1 MQINSNY
8 STDVVERKKK
18 KTMRACWNTGA
29 TEGEEAKGP
38 IGIDRFW
45 RGKIYQF
52 LDFKQDILKNHVNF
66 IKS

>member
-1 MQINSNY
+1 
-8 STDVVERKKK
+8 
-18 KTMRACWNTGA
+18 MRACWNTGA

-52 LDFKQDILKNHVNF
+52 PDFKQDILKNHVNF